1 MAKDKRKER
10 TSAADLLKLYYTSQE
25 KPEEEPAV
33 IPKPVVTPKQEKPE
47 IPSAVIPKPA
57 PPSREKS
64 RREPPPPEDS
74 KSFLD
79 SFGSLTQY
87 LPSVA
92 DVTEYAGRAISPTAS
107 AAYDLLPD
115 HAQEFVKQGIQ
126 ATTGID
132 TGPITEGDLTTS
144 TFEAMK
150 ESAWAG
156 LRRTGGKRSDYKD
169 YTIDSPSDIFGSPE
183 GFVSAAVE
191 PKKRAGYITGRTD
204 TFEIDPEGNLILKD
218 KFDFGSGG
226 YEGFGW
232 KPKDKKRFGWLEG
245 ILAGKKEYGRDVRSP
260 MYSKVHSLFD
270 KKGPYPW
277 SGALNTSRDIRIN
290 LGPAPPDIKKLL
302 ARKKNN
308 PDPVES
314 SLGANTQ

>member
-1 MAKDKRKER
+1 MA
-10 TSAADLLKLYYTSQE
+10 TAGDLLKEYRLSQE
-25 KPEEEPAV
+25 
-33 IPKPVVTPKQEKPE
+33 Q
-47 IPSAVIPKPA
+47 KPA
-57 PPSREKS
+57 PEVRTTVQPKEQPKEQPPVQP
-64 RREPPPPEDS
+64 EPKLKQPTVPEGDN

-79 SFGSLTQY
+79 SFGDLTQY

-92 DVTEYAGRAISPTAS
+92 DVTEGAGRAMFP
-107 AAYDLLPD
+107 AAALGYDLLPD
-115 HAQEFVKQGIQ
+115 HAQEFVKQGVQ

-132 TGPITEGDLTTS
+132 TGSITEADLTDS
-144 TFEAMK
+144 TFSAMQ
-150 ESAWAG
+150 ESALAG
-156 LRRTGGKRSDYKD
+156 LRRTGGKRADYKD

-183 GFVSAAVE
+183 GFVGAAVE

-232 KPKDKKRFGWLEG
+232 NPRDKKRFGWLEG
-245 ILAGKKEYGRDVRSP
+245 ILAGKKGYERDVRSP
-260 MYSKVHSLFD
+260 TYSKVHSLFD
-270 KKGPYPW
+270 KQGPYPW

-290 LGPAPPDIKKLL
+290 LGQAPPDIKKLL
-302 ARKKNN
+302 SGKKNN